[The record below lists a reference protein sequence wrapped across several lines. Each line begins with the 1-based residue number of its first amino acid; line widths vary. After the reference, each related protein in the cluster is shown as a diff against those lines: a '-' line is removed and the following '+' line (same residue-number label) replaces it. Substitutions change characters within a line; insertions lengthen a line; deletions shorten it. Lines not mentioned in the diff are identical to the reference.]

1 MKKGLLIVF
10 TGDGKGKTTAAL
22 GMALR
27 AFGHNLRVCI
37 IQFVK
42 GGWPTG
48 EKKALAHFE
57 NLADVYTL
65 GKGFIFNGD
74 DLTAHREAAVQAW
87 ELAKRALDSED
98 YSIVILDEITFAIQ
112 YGFIDEKDVTA
123 HLLQRRDGQ
132 HVVVTGR
139 NASPALIEAADLVTE
154 MVSIKHPL
162 KKGVKAQAGIEF

>member
-1 MKKGLLIVF
+1 MNKGLLIVF

-42 GGWPTG
+42 GDWQAG
-48 EKKALAHFE
+48 EKKALARFE

-65 GKGFIFNGD
+65 GKGFIFSNN
-74 DLTAHREAAVQAW
+74 DLSAHREAAVQAW
-87 ELAKRALDSED
+87 GLAREKIDSQN
-98 YSIVILDEITFAIQ
+98 YSIVILDEITYALQFN
-112 YGFIDEKDVTA
+112 FIDEKDVLS
-123 HLLQRRDGQ
+123 HLSHRSDGL

-154 MVSIKHPL
+154 MAAVKHPL

>member
-1 MKKGLLIVF
+1 MNKGLLIVF

-22 GMALR
+22 GLALR
-27 AFGHNLRVCI
+27 AFGHDLRVCI

-42 GGWPTG
+42 ADRPNG
-48 EKKALAHFE
+48 EKKALAHFD

-65 GKGFIFNGD
+65 GKGFIYRGE
-74 DLTAHREAAVQAW
+74 DLTVHKKAAVHAW
-87 ELAKRALDSED
+87 ALAKNKLDSED
-98 YSIVILDEITFAIQ
+98 YSIIILDEITFAMQ
-112 YGFIDEKDVTA
+112 YGFIDEKEVVGC
-123 HLLQRRDGQ
+123 LSGRREDL